1 MNAPAV
7 VSSVPFFS
15 AKSSTGQSTRCHV
28 KAVVCKEFGPPEK
41 LVIET
46 LEDPTPGP
54 GEVVVEMRAAAITFP
69 ETLIIE
75 NRYQFKATPPF
86 VVGGEMAGRVSAVGP
101 GVKEVSVG
109 DDVLAGGSTGGFA
122 ERLLVPAGQ
131 VRPLPK
137 GLDYA
142 EATGMGYAYGTA
154 QYGLKYRGDLKPG
167 ETLLVLGA
175 AGSVG
180 LAAIEIGKIMG
191 ARVIAAAST
200 PEKTALCRE
209 RGADET
215 IDYTHEDLKE
225 RTKQLTGGDGADV
238 VYDAVGGE
246 RAEAALRATAW
257 RGRYLVIGFTAG
269 IPSIPLNLT
278 LLKGC
283 SIVGVFWGA
292 SRVREPELFQA
303 SQRELEELAAAG
315 KLHPYIAKRYPLEE
329 VPQALRDMIDRK
341 VVGKIVAVP

>member
-1 MNAPAV
+1 M
-7 VSSVPFFS
+7 
-15 AKSSTGQSTRCHV
+15 

-41 LVIET
+41 LVVET
-46 LEDPTPGP
+46 VDDPTPGE
-54 GEVVVEMRAAAITFP
+54 GQVVVDMRAAAITFP
-69 ETLIIE
+69 DTLIIE
-75 NRYQFKATPPF
+75 NRYQFKAEPPF
-86 VVGGEMAGRVSAVGP
+86 TLGGEVAGQVSAVGP
-101 GVKEVSVG
+101 GVSKFSVG
-109 DDVLAGGSTGGFA
+109 DDVLGGGGTGGFA
-122 ERLLVPAGQ
+122 ERLLIDASQ
-131 VRPLPK
+131 LRALPK

-142 EATGMGYAYGTA
+142 EATGMGYAYGTGY
-154 QYGLKYRGDLKPG
+154 YGLKYRGDLKAG

-180 LAAIEIGKIMG
+180 LAAIELGKIMG

-200 PEKTALCRE
+200 DEKLALCRE

-215 IDYTHEDLKE
+215 INYADEDLKTRAKE
-225 RTKQLTGGDGADV
+225 LTGGNGVDV

-257 RGRYLVIGFTAG
+257 RGRFLVIGFTAG

-283 SIVGVFWGA
+283 DVRGVFWGA
-292 SRVREPELFQA
+292 SRVKEPDIFDA
-303 SQRELEELAAAG
+303 SQRELDELAAADR
-315 KLHPYIAKRYPLEE
+315 LHPYIAKRYSLDE

-341 VVGKIVAVP
+341 VTGKIVAIS